1 MKHTEIPIDTPC
13 GADWSQMTARD
24 ARARLCAECNK
35 VVHDLTAMTEREV
48 RGVVGDGP
56 VCVRYLYDV
65 HGRVL
70 LGGAPAGAKIVPAS
84 ALLSK
89 AARSRWL
96 AAAALA
102 ATAIVFEACGG
113 NDGRGSA
120 SGSSSGSADDDAS
133 TQNDPAPKRVIQM
146 PSVGDA
152 SADASADADA
162 EVDPDSGT
170 DPDAGP

>member
-1 MKHTEIPIDTPC
+1 MKHTDIRIDTPC
-13 GADWSQMTARD
+13 GADWSQMTATD
-24 ARARLCAECNK
+24 ARARLCAQCNK

-70 LGGAPAGAKIVPAS
+70 FGGAPAGAKIVPAS
-84 ALLSK
+84 ALLSR

-113 NDGRGSA
+113 NDGSTSSSR
-120 SGSSSGSADDDAS
+120 SSSGSSDDADAA
-133 TQNDPAPKRVIQM
+133 TPNDPAPPRVIQM

-152 SADASADADA
+152 SADADAG
-162 EVDPDSGT
+162 VDPDAGT
-170 DPDAGP
+170 DPDAAP